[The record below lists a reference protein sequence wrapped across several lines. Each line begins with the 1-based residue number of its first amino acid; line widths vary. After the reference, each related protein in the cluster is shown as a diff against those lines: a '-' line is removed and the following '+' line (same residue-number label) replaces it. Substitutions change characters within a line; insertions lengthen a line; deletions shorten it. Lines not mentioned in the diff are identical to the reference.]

1 MEDSH
6 LDILEASI
14 HGDQAADLID
24 CWVVDDL
31 ICDMKRCSWVLLP
44 GLVGHLHCSLHSP
57 AVPISLCQLDLDIL
71 QRAAYTQ
78 QISMLLDSQVLISAW
93 AL

>member
-1 MEDSH
+1 MK
-6 LDILEASI
+6 
-14 HGDQAADLID
+14 DQAADLID

-44 GLVGHLHCSLHSP
+44 GLVRHLHCSLHSP
-57 AVPISLCQLDLDIL
+57 AVPISLCQLDLDVL

-78 QISMLLDSQVLISAW
+78 TITVGQPGLDQRTGSSAIPI
-93 AL
+93 